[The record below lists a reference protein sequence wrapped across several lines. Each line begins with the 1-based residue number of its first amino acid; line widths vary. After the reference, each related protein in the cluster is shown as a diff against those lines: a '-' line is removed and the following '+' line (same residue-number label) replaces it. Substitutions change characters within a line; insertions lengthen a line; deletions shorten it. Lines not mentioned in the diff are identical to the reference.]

1 MDLQHEFIVPTGVQ
15 QAWDHFQDIAS
26 VATCFPGAQ
35 VTSVEQ
41 DSFSGQV
48 KVKLG
53 PIAMVYTGTG
63 RFVDRDEA
71 AHSFVVEAKGR
82 DKRGNGTAGA
92 TVTLTMTEQSPD
104 STAVTV
110 LTDLAV
116 TGKPAQFGRGVM
128 QDVSDQLLGQ
138 FTACL
143 ERRLSTDGDA
153 PAASDA
159 KAGASRGSTAAASD
173 PLSGESPSAS
183 SESTP
188 LAAAAAASA
197 SSGDAPLL
205 AASGAA
211 SVSAGGGP
219 DNSAGSTG
227 GSGGSAN
234 GSPLLAAASAPPV
247 SAGPGAGGKAGKEPT
262 SASGVGGSD
271 PASSPADDEVAA
283 LDLGATVL
291 PILIKGYWKQ
301 AVAATVAT
309 VLVAAVVKRLF
320 GGSDGGN

>member
-53 PIAMVYTGTG
+53 PIAMVYTGKG
-63 RFVDRDEA
+63 HFVDRDEA

-92 TVTLTMTEQSPD
+92 TVSLTMVEQSPD

-143 ERRLSTDGDA
+143 ERRLSSDSEA
-153 PAASDA
+153 PASPAAS
-159 KAGASRGSTAAASD
+159 TSD
-173 PLSGESPSAS
+173 PLSGKPPATS

-188 LAAAAAASA
+188 LAAAAAS
-197 SSGDAPLL
+197 SSGSGSGLL
-205 AASGAA
+205 AAAGAGP
-211 SVSAGGGP
+211 VSAKP
-219 DNSAGSTG
+219 SSS
-227 GSGGSAN
+227 GSGG
-234 GSPLLAAASAPPV
+234 GSPLLAAASAAPV
-247 SAGPGAGGKAGKEPT
+247 SAASPAQATGSGSG
-262 SASGVGGSD
+262 SASRSSG
-271 PASSPADDEVAA
+271 ASSGAAAENEVEA
-283 LDLGATVL
+283 LDLGTTVL

-301 AVAATVAT
+301 ALVAT
-309 VLVAAVVKRLF
+309 LVALVGFAVLKRLF
-320 GGSDGGN
+320 GGSEDED

>member
-1 MDLQHEFIVPTGVQ
+1 MDLQHEFTVPTGVQ

-53 PIAMVYTGTG
+53 PIAMVYTGKG
-63 RFVDRDEA
+63 HFVERDEA

-92 TVTLTMTEQSPD
+92 TVTLTMAEQSPD

-143 ERRLSTDGDA
+143 ERRLSSDSDA
-153 PAASDA
+153 STSPAAP
-159 KAGASRGSTAAASD
+159 TSD
-173 PLSGESPSAS
+173 PLSGEPPAAPG
-183 SESTP
+183 ESTP
-188 LAAAAAASA
+188 VAAAAAASSG
-197 SSGDAPLL
+197 SSGSGLL
-205 AASGAA
+205 AAAGAA
-211 SVSAGGGP
+211 PVSAESSSAGSGGGGP
-219 DNSAGSTG
+219 M
-227 GSGGSAN
+227 
-234 GSPLLAAASAPPV
+234 LAAASAAPV
-247 SAGPGAGGKAGKEPT
+247 GAAGPEKG
-262 SASGVGGSD
+262 SGSGSGS
-271 PASSPADDEVAA
+271 PNGSSGASSGAVSENEVEA
-283 LDLGATVL
+283 LDLGTTVL

-301 AVAATVAT
+301 ALVAT
-309 VLVAAVVKRLF
+309 LAFVVGVAVLKRLF
-320 GGSDGGN
+320 GGTEDEG

>member
-53 PIAMVYTGTG
+53 PIAMVYTGKG
-63 RFVDRDEA
+63 HFVDRDEA

-92 TVTLTMTEQSPD
+92 TVTLTMAEQGPD

-110 LTDLAV
+110 VTDLAV

-143 ERRLSTDGDA
+143 ERRLSSGEDA
-153 PAASDA
+153 PASPT
-159 KAGASRGSTAAASD
+159 GSTSD
-173 PLSGESPSAS
+173 PLSGKPPAVS

-188 LAAAAAASA
+188 LAAAAAAS
-197 SSGDAPLL
+197 SSAGESGLL
-205 AASGAA
+205 AAAGAA
-211 SVSAGGGP
+211 PVSAG
-219 DNSAGSTG
+219 SSSQ
-227 GSGGSAN
+227 GSGSAPSN
-234 GSPLLAAASAPPV
+234 SPLLAAASAPSV
-247 SAGPGAGGKAGKEPT
+247 SAAGPEKASANASTSTSRPN
-262 SASGVGGSD
+262 SASSG
-271 PASSPADDEVAA
+271 AAAQNEVEA
-283 LDLGATVL
+283 LDLGSTVL

-301 AVAATVAT
+301 ALVAT
-309 VLVAAVVKRLF
+309 LAAVVGFVVLRRLL
-320 GGSDGGN
+320 GGSEDED